1 MLAYVALQ
9 VRAANDVRIENAIGD
24 EQRNFRVVCAIFTEY
39 IDREQQHVG
48 VELLH
53 APPDQTETPE
63 RLVARERIAGGGLHI
78 FHVAAEN
85 RWQKPGEK
93 LRDRTAQV
101 LLIAQHIRRTLR
113 GLRL

>member
-24 EQRNFRVVCAIFTEY
+24 EQRNFRVVWAIFTEY

-78 FHVAAEN
+78 FHDAAEDGG
-85 RWQKPGEK
+85 KHPGLN
-93 LRDRTAQV
+93 LRHLADRI
-101 LLIAQHIRRTLR
+101 LLIAHRV
-113 GLRL
+113 G